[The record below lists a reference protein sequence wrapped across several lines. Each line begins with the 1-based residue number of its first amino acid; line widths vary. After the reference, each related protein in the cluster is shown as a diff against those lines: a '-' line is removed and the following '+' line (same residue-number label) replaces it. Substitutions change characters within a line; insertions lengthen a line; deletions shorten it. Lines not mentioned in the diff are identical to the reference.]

1 MQRTFREIM
10 FLQEL
15 TMHDNIIKCA
25 LLNPT
30 RLLPL
35 TAATLLSVACT
46 SWQFQSSSA
55 WCWTS

>member
-30 RLLPL
+30 ILPL
-35 TAATLLSVACT
+35 TAATLLSVACI
-46 SWQFQSSSA
+46 SWQF
-55 WCWTS
+55 

>member
-30 RLLPL
+30 KLLPL
-35 TAATLLSVACT
+35 TAATLQSVACI
-46 SWQFQSSSA
+46 SWQF
-55 WCWTS
+55 